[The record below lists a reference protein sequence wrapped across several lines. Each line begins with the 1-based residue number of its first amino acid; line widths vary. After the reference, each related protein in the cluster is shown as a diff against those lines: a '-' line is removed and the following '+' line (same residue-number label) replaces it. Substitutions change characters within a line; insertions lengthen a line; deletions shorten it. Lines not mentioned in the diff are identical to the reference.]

1 MKDTAMSP
9 QTNSE
14 VTLGDKEHVA
24 GILQSLSEKSE
35 KRKICR
41 NIAAALQWIENLWVQ
56 KLEIFTNNNLDFVQ
70 RRAISS
76 VWEKREVKVNK

>member
-9 QTNSE
+9 QTNSV

-24 GILQSLSEKSE
+24 GILHSLLEKSE
-35 KRKICR
+35 KKICR
-41 NIAAALQWIENLWVQ
+41 NTAAALQWIENLRVQ

-76 VWEKREVKVNK
+76 VWEKREVKVNE